1 MSEVSGIL
9 EAMRAA
15 RPVFWKNEG
24 KPPAEKALSRLPV
37 GMADILEAEARLA
50 RFAPFI
56 RTVFPETGQ
65 GLIESPLVPVPSAR
79 EAIEKAYG
87 KSIPGSLWIKADSEL
102 PVAGSIKAR
111 GGIHEV
117 LKVAEGIALEE
128 GLLKEGSD
136 TSCLASSRARE
147 IFSRREIAVGST
159 GNLGM
164 SIGIMAAALGF
175 RATVTMSRDAK
186 AWKKTLLRSRGVRVV
201 EVESDYSEAV
211 AEGRRKCEADGACHF
226 VDDERSLD
234 LFMGYAVAALRLK
247 RQLEEAGVVTDS
259 AHPLSVTLPCGVGG
273 APGGITFGLKSVFG
287 DAVKCW
293 FVEPTKA
300 CCMTLAF
307 VRNTPEVSVK
317 DLGLD
322 GPTEADGL
330 AVGVPSAL
338 VWGLVKDLVDGALTV
353 EDPDLFR
360 LLALLRDS
368 TGRRAEP
375 SAASA
380 LMGPLVT
387 GGTPG
392 TTHVAWLTGGLFL
405 PEEVFGEMLSRGRAL
420 LKS

>member
-1 MSEVSGIL
+1 MPELSGIL
-9 EAMRAA
+9 GEMAA
-15 RPVFWKNEG
+15 GRPVFWKNAD
-24 KPPAEKALSRLPV
+24 KPPAEQVLAGLPV

-56 RTVFPETGQ
+56 RAVFPETGQ
-65 GLIESPLVPVPSAR
+65 GLIESPLVPVPAAR
-79 EAIEKAYG
+79 EALEKAYG
-87 KSIPGSLWIKADSEL
+87 KPIPGSLWIKADSEL

-117 LKVAEGIALEE
+117 LKVAERIALEE
-128 GLLKEGSD
+128 GLVTEGSD
-136 TSCLASSRARE
+136 YSCLARPQARE
-147 IFSRREIAVGST
+147 VFSRREIAVGST

-164 SIGIMAAALGF
+164 SIGIMASALGF

-186 AWKKTLLRSRGVRVV
+186 AWKKALLRSRGVRVV

-247 RQLEEAGVVTDS
+247 RQIEEAGVAVDES
-259 AHPLSVTLPCGVGG
+259 HPLSVTLPCGVGG

-287 DAVKCW
+287 DSVKCW
-293 FVEPTKA
+293 FVEPTLA
-300 CCMTLAF
+300 CCMTLAL
-307 VRNTPEVSVK
+307 VRGTPDVSVK

-322 GPTEADGL
+322 GLTEADGL

-338 VWGLVKDLVDGALTV
+338 VYGLVKDLVDGAFTI
-353 EDPDLFR
+353 EDKDLFR

-368 TGRRAEP
+368 AGRRAEP

-387 GGTPG
+387 GGTPS
-392 TTHVAWLTGGLFL
+392 TNHVAWLTGGLFL
-405 PEEVFGEMLSRGRAL
+405 PEGVFGEMLSRGRAL
-420 LKS
+420 LES